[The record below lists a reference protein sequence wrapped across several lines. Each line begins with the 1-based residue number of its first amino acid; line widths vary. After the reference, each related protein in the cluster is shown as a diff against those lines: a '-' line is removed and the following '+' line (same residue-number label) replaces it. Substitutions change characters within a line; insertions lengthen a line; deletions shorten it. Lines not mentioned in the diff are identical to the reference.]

1 MTEVTTMQRYEC
13 QDVQAV
19 LSGILDGELD
29 AETSHLAEAH
39 LSQCAP
45 CRAVLQQAE
54 ETDDL
59 LRATIGTYEV
69 WPADLEKRI
78 RAEVFGEP
86 ETEQSTQRR
95 RRLLFAAW
103 SGWSIAAIVMLGF
116 GLSFSQGWRHSSTGA
131 GDAVAHS
138 DEVSPALTPVRKTWI
153 PPVGSELVSRSIFD
167 EDLGLGQPQTQP
179 PELAVNEQVNP
190 ELPSESLA
198 MASEP
203 TLESTPQPIE
213 AAQPRRS
220 SFTDRAIAGVESEIQ
235 AARWLQFIAA
245 NLPARSPE
253 TLDVTPKALPN
264 EPKPTPTVAVAMNTQ
279 PADFSTGEVLHQA
292 SILLTV
298 LEQAGEGSF
307 SDVRMV
313 QQALSSDDVLE
324 RLAVAREDLQSPDSI
339 DLVNRAWS
347 MLEWTNGSVDQEELE
362 RVKRSIALQDL
373 PRRLERLSDQY
384 WN

>member
-1 MTEVTTMQRYEC
+1 MQRYEC

-19 LSGILDGELD
+19 LSGLLDGELD
-29 AETSHLAEAH
+29 AVTSHLAEAH

-54 ETDDL
+54 ETDEL

-86 ETEQSTQRR
+86 ETGQSTQRR

-116 GLSFSQGWRHSSTGA
+116 GLSFSQGWFSTRTN
-131 GDAVAHS
+131 VS
-138 DEVSPALTPVRKTWI
+138 DPIARREGTLPDQPTIKRTWR

-167 EDLGLGQPQTQP
+167 KDLGLGQPHTEP
-179 PELAVNEQVNP
+179 TAVAVRDEANP
-190 ELPSESLA
+190 EAPTDSLA
-198 MASEP
+198 MATEP
-203 TLESTPQPIE
+203 TIEPSPQAIE
-213 AAQPRRS
+213 AFQPSRS
-220 SFTDRAIAGVESEIQ
+220 SFTDRATAGVESEIQ
-235 AARWLQFIAA
+235 AAKWLQFIAA
-245 NLPARSPE
+245 NLPAKSPQ
-253 TLDVTPKALPN
+253 TPVATPVASSSRPEL
-264 EPKPTPTVAVAMNTQ
+264 EPAPTVTVAANTE
-279 PADFSTGEVLHQA
+279 PVDLSTGEVLHQA

-324 RLAVAREDLQSPDSI
+324 RLAVARDDLQSPDSV

-362 RVKRSIALQDL
+362 RVKRSIAMQDL